1 MTIGE
6 VCNREVIITDE
17 DSSVIEAAQL
27 MREMHVG
34 DLIVVKEIN
43 GENHPV
49 GIVTDRDLVVE
60 VLAQEVNT
68 NGVAIRDVMTRD
80 PQAVGEEM
88 NSLEALKQMRQL
100 GVRRMPVVNDRG
112 GLVGILTVDDA
123 LSLIHEALDNL
134 VALVGREIDNE
145 IARR

>member
-88 NSLEALKQMRQL
+88 NTLEALKQMRQL